1 MPHKQ
6 TLAELIETLKQERD
20 QLAVKVHLANAEARQ
35 EWGKL
40 REKLDRLLADYEPAR
55 KAASQSAHDVG
66 GALKVV
72 AQEIKAGFERIRKA
86 L

>member
-6 TLAELIETLKQERD
+6 TLPELIDTLKQERD
-20 QLAVKVHLANAEARQ
+20 QLALKMHLAGAEAKQ

-40 REKLDRLLADYEPAR
+40 RTKLDKLLADYEPAR
-55 KAASQSAHDVG
+55 KAAGQSAQDVG
-66 GALKVV
+66 GALKLV
-72 AQEIKAGFERIRKA
+72 AEEVKAGFERIRKA

>member
-1 MPHKQ
+1 MPHKP

-20 QLAVKVHLANAEARQ
+20 QIALKMHLANAEAKQ

-40 REKLDRLLADYEPAR
+40 RDKLDRLLADYEPAR
-55 KAASQSAHDVG
+55 KAAGQSAQDVG
-66 GALKVV
+66 NALKAV
-72 AQEIKAGFERIRKA
+72 AQEIKAGFDRIRKA